1 MWDPAVFARSCAAV
15 KSFRFV
21 GITVKVLYI
30 KAVHECVWDWLNKP
44 CSRNGFEC
52 LNWVENCHW
61 STSPFLKNRSIWSH
75 THARFVCHTQKNIH
89 AYSCDWEPQPWPLFP
104 SPFWKGLL
112 LYLPPWRRSLALGMG
127 SYTPPPVYLT
137 YLYKYNTQRRTHQ
150 CKVTQQLALIFQI
163 KAQCD
168 KQGHNTHMKWHSS
181 LLSVVEGESSGH
193 PTVTLSF
200 TVVI

>member
-1 MWDPAVFARSCAAV
+1 MRTQARTCRAPSASTVSHYRIVKHVCDLIRGDTLNTHWTMWDPAVFARSRAAV

-137 YLYKYNTQRRTHQ
+137 YLYKYNTP
-150 CKVTQQLALIFQI
+150 V
-163 KAQCD
+163 
-168 KQGHNTHMKWHSS
+168 
-181 LLSVVEGESSGH
+181 
-193 PTVTLSF
+193 
-200 TVVI
+200 